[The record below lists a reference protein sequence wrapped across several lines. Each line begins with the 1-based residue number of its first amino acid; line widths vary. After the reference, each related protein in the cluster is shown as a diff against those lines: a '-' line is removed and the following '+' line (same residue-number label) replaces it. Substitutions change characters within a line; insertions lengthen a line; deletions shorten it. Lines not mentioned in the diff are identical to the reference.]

1 LIQERDW
8 KDLEVGIMINESEGL
23 DVDSLRLHWLLMP
36 SGRNLPELAL
46 LGGNT
51 SMQLIAGTGAG
62 SSIPVSAIVD
72 VDELIPEVSRNIE
85 WDLWVWVTG
94 EDLSGQQ
101 IESAFNSRTSPL
113 GILKL
118 AARQPDLSFATEDI
132 VLLNQQPSIGENLL
146 LNITIHNF
154 GQVEGTSSVRIE
166 VIESGEERRLIEVV
180 NVVVPGDNSTI
191 FQIKWI
197 PESSGAAW
205 VEVSMPD
212 GTFARTEPI
221 QISEGESSFVIE
233 GMEGADSNM
242 LLGFGII
249 VLLMII
255 TLGYLIVSGKKPRN
269 DYDERD
275 YL

>member
-1 LIQERDW
+1 
-8 KDLEVGIMINESEGL
+8 M
-23 DVDSLRLHWLLMP
+23 
-36 SGRNLPELAL
+36 
-46 LGGNT
+46 
-51 SMQLIAGTGAG
+51 
-62 SSIPVSAIVD
+62 
-72 VDELIPEVSRNIE
+72 
-85 WDLWVWVTG
+85 
-94 EDLSGQQ
+94 
-101 IESAFNSRTSPL
+101 
-113 GILKL
+113 
-118 AARQPDLSFATEDI
+118 
-132 VLLNQQPSIGENLL
+132 
-146 LNITIHNF
+146 
-154 GQVEGTSSVRIE
+154 RIE

-197 PESSGAAW
+197 PESNGAAW

-249 VLLMII
+249 ALLMII
-255 TLGYLIVSGKKPRN
+255 TLGYLIVSGKKSRN